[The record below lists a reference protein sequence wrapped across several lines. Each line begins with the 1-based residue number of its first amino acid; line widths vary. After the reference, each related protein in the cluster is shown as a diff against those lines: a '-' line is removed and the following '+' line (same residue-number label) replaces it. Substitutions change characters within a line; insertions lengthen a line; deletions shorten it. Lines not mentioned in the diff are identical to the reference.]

1 MEERREEL
9 VRFKSNFAGTDVC
22 MRGGGRKIGEGGDMR
37 FLLFYDF
44 LESLLENW
52 CSPGKKHIW
61 LRKPR
66 HRINIYS
73 FIYVQ
78 IFICSNPYLRRIN
91 LSKRNF
97 ISE

>member
-9 VRFKSNFAGTDVC
+9 VQLKSNFAGTDVC
-22 MRGGGRKIGEGGDMR
+22 LRGEGGRLGREGDMR

-52 CSPGKKHIW
+52 CSPGRKHIW

-73 FIYVQ
+73 FIYIQ
-78 IFICSNPYLRRIN
+78 IFICSNPYLRCIN
-91 LSKRNF
+91 LSKRNL